1 MEGSNQP
8 SVHSFPVD
16 IVALCINMGIKVTYY
31 SPSDDSDGVTY
42 MQSGVLIILV
52 NKSCSR
58 ACKRFTIG
66 HELGHIL
73 LKHVGKYQLVNRGAS
88 SNETLLSR

>member
-1 MEGSNQP
+1 MEGFNQR
-8 SVHSFPVD
+8 SVHSLLVD

-42 MQSGVLIILV
+42 MQSGVPIVLV
-52 NKSCSR
+52 NKGCSR
-58 ACKRFTIG
+58 ARQRFIIG
-66 HELGHIL
+66 HEFGHIL

-88 SNETLLSR
+88 SNDNPIEQ